1 MIEKENGGKP
11 MSEAKNT
18 RDNVTFDSIEDAI
31 YDLILGKPVIVVD
44 DENRENEGDLI
55 ALAEKAT
62 PEVIN
67 FMITEGRGLVCVP
80 ITEER
85 AQELDLPP
93 MVARNTD
100 YHGTAFTVSVDHIST
115 STGISAYERSQTVR
129 SMIDPKSKPHEFRRP
144 GHIFPLIAKKGGV
157 LRRAGHTEA
166 AVDLARMCGS
176 YPAGVICEVIKEDG
190 TMARV
195 PDLKLIAE
203 KHNLKFITIQDL
215 IRYRNEKEK
224 LVQREVEVNM
234 PTDFGTFKAIAY
246 TNFVDNKEHVALVK
260 GKIDPDKPTLVRV
273 HSECLTGDV
282 FHSHRCDC
290 GPQLEAALR
299 AIDEN
304 GSGVLLYMRQEGRG
318 IGLIN
323 KLKAYKLQEQGYDTV
338 EANIKLGFAPDLRD
352 YGVGAQILK
361 DLGVRSIR
369 LLTNNPRKI
378 AGLEGY
384 GLTIAER
391 VPLQMRENKDNAK
404 YLRTK
409 KAKLGHLLQFSDD
422 RAEAGANKARNMKLI
437 DKR

>member
-1 MIEKENGGKP
+1 MTGPSKSHDTAQFDTIE
-11 MSEAKNT
+11 A
-18 RDNVTFDSIEDAI
+18 AI
-31 YDLILGKPVIVVD
+31 YDLILGKPIIVVD
-44 DENRENEGDLI
+44 DENRENEGDFI

-62 PEVIN
+62 PEIIN
-67 FMITEGRGLVCVP
+67 FMVTEGRGLVCVP

-100 YHGTAFTVSVDHIST
+100 YHGTAFTVSIDHVST
-115 STGISAYERSQTVR
+115 STGISAHERSRTIKA
-129 SMIDPKSKPHEFRRP
+129 MIDSWTKPEEFRRP

-176 YPAGVICEVIKEDG
+176 YPAGVICEIMKEDG
-190 TMARV
+190 MMARV
-195 PDLKLIAE
+195 PELKEIAK
-203 KHNLKFITIQDL
+203 KHGLKFITIQDL

-224 LVQREVEVNM
+224 LVRREVEVNM
-234 PTDFGTFKAIAY
+234 PTDFGTFRAVAY
-246 TNFVDNKEHVALVK
+246 TNDVDNKEHVALVK
-260 GKIDPDKPTLVRV
+260 GKIDPQRPTLVRV

-290 GPQLEAALR
+290 GPQLAAALK

-323 KLKAYKLQEQGYDTV
+323 KLKAYALQEQGLDTV
-338 EANIKLGFAPDLRD
+338 DANIKLGFGADLRD
-352 YGVGAQILK
+352 YGIGAQILK

-384 GLTIAER
+384 GLTIEER
-391 VPLQMRENKDNAK
+391 VPLQMIENEDNAK

-409 KAKLGHLLQFSDD
+409 KMKLGHLLQFADE
-422 RAEAGANKARNMKLI
+422 AEDTGGSKAGMSV
-437 DKR
+437 